1 MTETAACATNAIS
14 KERGA
19 QTRWSERPAKLGG
32 GEAVFPHAQRA
43 LSDGPIVRNPLSL
56 VPALV
61 ARTASTSEAGT

>member
-1 MTETAACATNAIS
+1 MPSPKN
-14 KERGA
+14 GA
-19 QTRWSERPAKLGG
+19 LRPDGPSAPPNWGG
-32 GEAVFPHAQRA
+32 GGCFPHAQRA

>member
-1 MTETAACATNAIS
+1 MTGTAACTTNAIP

-19 QTRWSERPAKLGG
+19 QTRWSERPAKLG